1 MSYLKLVSEF
11 SAQLGGIMDNDALL
25 ITWSQFQKAESC
37 KPDTIKEREIALRA
51 LLRRS
56 GKNYLDMTRH
66 DLINDLARDVSP
78 RTRANY
84 RSLYHTFFT
93 WIQDE
98 GFRLDNPAARLPR
111 TKVQAQEP
119 NPVESVDIEFLLNSG
134 IYGKTRMYVLLYAY
148 QGFRAV
154 EIAAVAGENIDWK
167 NKRIFTAEGKGGK
180 EVWRPLHP
188 LVWKELQKYPRA
200 GFLFQSPGR
209 DGHITRKNVS
219 NVLSKAF
226 KRAGINHKPHSLR
239 AWFATEQLEAGVS
252 MPIVQAT
259 MRHCDTQSIKHYYRP
274 SEKAM
279 RDAMNVLPL
288 VRVPQKSGR
297 KAA

>member
-1 MSYLKLVSEF
+1 MSEDSLH
-11 SAQLGGIMDNDALL
+11 LGESMDNDALL
-25 ITWSQFQKAESC
+25 LTWSQFQKAESC

-56 GKNYLDMTRH
+56 GKNILEMTRH
-66 DLINDLARDVSP
+66 DLIADLARDVAP

-93 WIQDE
+93 WLQDE
-98 GFRLDNPAARLPR
+98 EYRLDNPAARLPR
-111 TKVQAQEP
+111 TRVLAPEP

-148 QGFRAV
+148 QGLRAV

-167 NKRIFTAEGKGGK
+167 NKRIFTSEGKGGK

-188 LVWKELQKYPRA
+188 LVWKELQKYPRT
-200 GFLFQSPGR
+200 GFLFQSPSG
-209 DGHITRKNVS
+209 GHITRKNVS
-219 NVLSKAF
+219 NVLSKAL
-226 KRAGINHKPHSLR
+226 KRAGINNKPHSLR
-239 AWFATEQLEAGVS
+239 AWFATEQLEAGVA
-252 MPIVQAT
+252 MPIVQAN
-259 MRHCDTQSIKHYYRP
+259 MRHTDAQSIKHYYRP
-274 SEKAM
+274 SERAM
-279 RDAMNVLPL
+279 REALNVLPM
-288 VRVPQKSGR
+288 VRVPEKSGR